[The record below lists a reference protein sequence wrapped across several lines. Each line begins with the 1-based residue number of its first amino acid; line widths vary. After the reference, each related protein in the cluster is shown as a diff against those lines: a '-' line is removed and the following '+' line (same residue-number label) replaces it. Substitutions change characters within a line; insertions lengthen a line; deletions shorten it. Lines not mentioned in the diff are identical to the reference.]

1 MRAISLIATLLSA
14 SFVLPAVAETAP
26 ANPLVPATAEAPVTP
41 DVPASPELTRTDLE
55 AWLDGFMPFAMARGD
70 IAGAVVV
77 VVKDGSILLQKGY
90 GYADVK
96 ERKAVDPERTLFR
109 PGSVSKLFTWTAVM
123 QQVERGKLELDTDI
137 NQYLDFEIPPGPGG
151 EPLTLRNLMTHTPGF
166 EETIK
171 ELIGSDA
178 KSLRKLDEALKV
190 WVPDRIYAPGTT
202 PAYSNYATGLAG
214 YLVERTSGLS
224 FDDYLEQNIFKPLGM
239 TRSTF
244 RQPLPEAFEA
254 DMSKGYKLGSDDPE
268 PYELI
273 NMSPA
278 GALASTGADMGAFM
292 IAHLQNGAF
301 GENRI
306 LSEVTA
312 KLMHDT
318 PMTLLPPLNRM
329 VLGFY
334 ETNINGRRV
343 ISHGGDTQ
351 YFHSNLHLFLDEGVG
366 LYISMNSTGKDGA
379 AGPLRNGLYNG
390 FADRYFPGPAPD
402 GEVDEATAAEHA
414 RQISGH
420 YILSRRMESSL
431 VSVLNLATPI
441 SVGPNPDGTISVSLL
456 RGPNGKPIKWR
467 EISPYV
473 WVEVGGKLRL
483 AAQVKD
489 DRVVRFSFDGFAPI
503 IVFERAPAA
512 KSGAWLL
519 PAAGVSL
526 VILLLTV
533 LLWPVAALVRRHYRK
548 PLPLAGRGAQAY
560 RLARFGALA
569 SLLAIGAW
577 LGLSFAMLN
586 DLELMT
592 PSLDPWLLV
601 LHILGTLGVFAG
613 FALALWHLWVVW
625 TSKRKWLVK
634 VWSVVLVLATAVL
647 LWLAIAFHL
656 VGLSVDY

>member
-1 MRAISLIATLLSA
+1 MRFAFPVMAPLCALALLG
-14 SFVLPAVAETAP
+14 PAQAQESGTTTAP
-26 ANPLVPATAEAPVTP
+26 Q
-41 DVPASPELTRTDLE
+41 LTRGDVE
-55 AWLDGFMPFAMARGD
+55 AWLDGFMPYALQRGD

-77 VVKDGSILLQKGY
+77 IVKDGQFLLKKGY
-90 GYADVK
+90 GYSDV
-96 ERKAVDPERTLFR
+96 EAQTQVDPDRTLFR

-123 QQVERGKLELDTDI
+123 QQVERGKLNLDTDI
-137 NQYLDFEIPPGPGG
+137 NQYLDFKIPAGPDG
-151 EPLTLRNLMTHTPGF
+151 EPLTLRNMMTHTPGF

-171 ELIGSDA
+171 ELIGSDV
-178 KSLRKLDEALKV
+178 KSLRKLDEALKI
-190 WVPDRIYAPGTT
+190 WVPDRIYKAGTT
-202 PAYSNYATGLAG
+202 PAYSNYATGIAG
-214 YLVERTSGLS
+214 YLVERTSSLG

-254 DMSKGYKLGSDDPE
+254 DMSKGYKLGSDEPQ

-273 NMSPA
+273 NMTPA
-278 GALASTGADMGAFM
+278 GALASTGADMGTFM
-292 IAHLQNGAF
+292 IAHLQNGAL
-301 GENRI
+301 GDARI
-306 LSEVTA
+306 LSEETA

-318 PMTLLPPLNRM
+318 PLTLLPPLNRM

-334 ETNINGRRV
+334 ETNINGRRA

-379 AGPLRNGLYNG
+379 AGPLRNGLYEE
-390 FADRYFPGPAPD
+390 FANRYFPGPAPE
-402 GEVDEATAAEHA
+402 GSVDKATAAEHT

-441 SVGPNPDGTISVSLL
+441 SVGPNPDGTISVSIL
-456 RGPNGKPIKWR
+456 RGYNEKPIKWR
-467 EISPYV
+467 EIAPYV
-473 WVEVGGKLRL
+473 WIEGGGKSRI
-483 AAQVKD
+483 AAQVENG
-489 DRVVRFSFDGFAPI
+489 RVTRFSFDDYAPI
-503 IVFERAPAA
+503 IFFERAPAA

-519 PAAGVSL
+519 PAAGASL
-526 VILLLTV
+526 MILVLTV
-533 LLWPVAALVRRHYRK
+533 LFWPIAALVRRHYRK
-548 PLPLAGRGAQAY
+548 PLPFTGREARAY
-560 RLARFGALA
+560 RLARVGALA
-569 SLLAIGAW
+569 SSVSIGSW
-577 LGLSFAMLN
+577 GGLSVAMLQ

-592 PSLDPWLLV
+592 PSLDPWLMV
-601 LHILGTLGVFAG
+601 LHVLGTLGVFAG
-613 FALALWHLWVVW
+613 LALALWHLRVVW

-656 VGLSVDY
+656 VGLSVNY

>member
-1 MRAISLIATLLSA
+1 MRFACPVAAPLCALALLGSA
-14 SFVLPAVAETAP
+14 HAQESAP
-26 ANPLVPATAEAPVTP
+26 TTTP
-41 DVPASPELTRTDLE
+41 QLTRVDVE

-77 VVKDGSILLQKGY
+77 IVKDGEVLLQKGY
-90 GYADVK
+90 GYSDVEAQK
-96 ERKAVDPERTLFR
+96 PVDPDRTLFR

-123 QQVERGKLELDTDI
+123 QQIERGKLDLDTDI

-151 EPLTLRNLMTHTPGF
+151 KPITVRNLMTHTAGF

-171 ELIGSDA
+171 ELIGSDV
-178 KSLRKLDEALKV
+178 KSLRPLEKTLKL
-190 WVPDRIYAPGTT
+190 WVPNRIYAPGTT

-224 FDDYLEQNIFKPLGM
+224 FDDYLEQNILKPLGM

-254 DMSKGYKLGSDDPE
+254 DMSKGYKVGSDEPQ

-278 GALASTGADMGAFM
+278 GALASTGADMGTFM
-292 IAHLQNGAF
+292 IAHLQQGAF

-306 LSEVTA
+306 LSAETA
-312 KLMHDT
+312 EKMHST
-318 PMTLLPPLNRM
+318 PLTLLPPLNRM

-334 ETNINGRRV
+334 ETNINGRRA

-379 AGPLRNGLYNG
+379 AGPLRNGLYEEFSN
-390 FADRYFPGPAPD
+390 RYFPGPAPE
-402 GEVDEATAAEHA
+402 GSVDATTAAEHA
-414 RQISGH
+414 RQISGA

-441 SVGPNPDGTISVSLL
+441 SVGPNPDGTISVSIL
-456 RGPNGKPIKWR
+456 RGYNDKPIKWR

-473 WVEVGGKLRL
+473 WVEVGGKSRV
-483 AAQVKD
+483 AAQVENG
-489 DRVVRFSFDGFAPI
+489 RVARFSFDDFAPI
-503 IVFERAPAA
+503 IFFERAPGA

-519 PAAGVSL
+519 PATGASL
-526 VILLLTV
+526 AILVLTV
-533 LLWPVAALVRRHYRK
+533 LLWPVSALVRRHYRK
-548 PLPLAGRGAQAY
+548 PLPFVGREARAY
-560 RLARFGALA
+560 RLVRIGALA
-569 SLLAIGAW
+569 SSLAIIAW
-577 LGLSFAMLN
+577 AGISIAMLE

-592 PSLDPWLLV
+592 PSLDSWLMA
-601 LHILGTLGVFAG
+601 LHILGTLAVFAG
-613 FALALWHLWVVW
+613 LALALWHLYVVW
-625 TSKRKWLVK
+625 TSKRKWLTR